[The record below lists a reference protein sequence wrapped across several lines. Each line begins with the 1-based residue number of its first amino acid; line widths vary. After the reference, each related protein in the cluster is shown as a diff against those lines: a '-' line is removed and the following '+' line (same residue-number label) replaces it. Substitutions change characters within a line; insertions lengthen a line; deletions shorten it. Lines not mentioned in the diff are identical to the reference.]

1 MRDAS
6 GQARK
11 LCLQDPG
18 FGGLHSFIIQGECRL
33 EKYASSFLEVA
44 APPQY
49 LVRCVFKSAEG
60 QSSNSCP
67 WAESEC
73 RPHPIPQPQS
83 RASTSQESLPLS
95 DGFLEQLLTYS
106 DLPTSSRF
114 PSLAMI
120 LHWDFYNYFCLLHP
134 CQLCPYQNELCP
146 LKKICLSPKLCYHL
160 GT

>member
-11 LCLQDPG
+11 FCSEDLVG
-18 FGGLHSFIIQGECRL
+18 YSFIIQEEWGWQKTSSSL
-33 EKYASSFLEVA
+33 LGALAS
-44 APPQY
+44 PWY

-73 RPHPIPQPQS
+73 RPHPIPHPMS

-106 DLPTSSRF
+106 DLPPSSRF

-134 CQLCPYQNELCP
+134 YQLCPY
-146 LKKICLSPKLCYHL
+146 
-160 GT
+160 